1 MLTAVLFLGWYG
13 LVLQLAHEKKKRDG
27 SLGTV
32 VGLLTGQSLCADACV
47 HRPQSFG
54 GLCFRS
60 LLPQEYVRAFFEG
73 RAGTRTSTGKKKVS
87 LESEGMS
94 NAAHKIPAARRTS
107 SSSSLLAC
115 LLVVTGSASLL

>member
-1 MLTAVLFLGWYG
+1 LAIINVLTDVLFLGWYG
-13 LVLQLAHEKKKRDG
+13 LVLQLAHEKKEAALLG
-27 SLGTV
+27 VGTV

-73 RAGTRTSTGKKKVS
+73 RAGQAHAQAQEKKKGFA
-87 LESEGMS
+87 EE
-94 NAAHKIPAARRTS
+94 
-107 SSSSLLAC
+107 
-115 LLVVTGSASLL
+115 

>member
-1 MLTAVLFLGWYG
+1 MLTDVLFLGWYG
-13 LVLQLAHEKKKRDG
+13 LVLQLAHEKKEAALLG
-27 SLGTV
+27 VGTV

-73 RAGTRTSTGKKKVS
+73 RAGQAHAQAQEKKKVS
-87 LESEGMS
+87 LKSEGMS

-107 SSSSLLAC
+107 SRLLAC
-115 LLVVTGSASLL
+115 LWSQEVRRC